1 MCSKLHEV
9 MNNGDEN
16 ERTPEALRARFEP
29 HLMETFHE
37 QRVLFEEGRIRLHAT
52 AQLECDEWGVSVR
65 LEPET
70 DRDPF
75 TVSGAW
81 EILSVWRNRV
91 GAAYV
96 NWGISVPVVN
106 KEEQ

>member
-1 MCSKLHEV
+1 MS
-9 MNNGDEN
+9 NNSDES
-16 ERTPEALRARFEP
+16 RTPEALRARFEP
-29 HLMETFHE
+29 HIMETFHD

-52 AQLECDEWGVSVR
+52 AQLECDAWGVSVR

-81 EILSVWRNRV
+81 EILSVWRNRL

-96 NWGISVPVVN
+96 NWGISVPPQ
-106 KEEQ
+106 EAAP

>member
-1 MCSKLHEV
+1 MS
-9 MNNGDEN
+9 NTSDES
-16 ERTPEALRARFEP
+16 RTPEALRARFEP
-29 HLMETFHE
+29 HLMQTFHQ
-37 QRVLFEEGRIRLHAT
+37 QRVLFEEGRLRLHAT

-70 DRDPF
+70 DRDSF

-81 EILSVWRNRV
+81 EILSVWKNRF

-96 NWGISVPVVN
+96 NWGISVPL
-106 KEEQ
+106 QD

>member
-1 MCSKLHEV
+1 MST
-9 MNNGDEN
+9 NSDES
-16 ERTPEALRARFEP
+16 RTPEALRARFEP

-65 LEPET
+65 LEPES
-70 DRDPF
+70 DREPF

-81 EILSVWRNRV
+81 EILSVWRNRL

-96 NWGISVPVVN
+96 SWGISVPL
-106 KEEQ
+106 QA

>member
-1 MCSKLHEV
+1 MS
-9 MNNGDEN
+9 NNSDES
-16 ERTPEALRARFEP
+16 RTPEALRARFEP
-29 HLMETFHE
+29 HLLETFHD

-52 AQLECDEWGVSVR
+52 AHLECDAWGVSVR

-70 DRDPF
+70 ERDPF

-96 NWGISVPVVN
+96 NWGISVPAQ
-106 KEEQ
+106 EEVP

>member
-1 MCSKLHEV
+1 

-37 QRVLFEEGRIRLHAT
+37 RRVLFEEGRIRLHAT
-52 AQLECDEWGVSVR
+52 AQLECDAWGVSVR

-70 DRDPF
+70 ERDPF

-96 NWGISVPVVN
+96 NWGISVPVRN
-106 KEEQ
+106 EEEQ

>member
-1 MCSKLHEV
+1 MS
-9 MNNGDEN
+9 NNSDES
-16 ERTPEALRARFEP
+16 RTPEALRARFEP
-29 HLMETFHE
+29 HIMETFHD

-52 AQLECDEWGVSVR
+52 AQLECDAWGVSVR

-81 EILSVWRNRV
+81 EILSVWRNRL

-96 NWGISVPVVN
+96 NWGISVPPQ
-106 KEEQ
+106 EEAP

>member
-1 MCSKLHEV
+1 MSK
-9 MNNGDEN
+9 NTDES
-16 ERTPEALRARFEP
+16 RTPEALRARFEP

-81 EILSVWRNRV
+81 EILSVWRNRL

-96 NWGISVPVVN
+96 SWGISIP
-106 KEEQ
+106 QQD

>member
-1 MCSKLHEV
+1 MS
-9 MNNGDEN
+9 NNSDEC
-16 ERTPEALRARFEP
+16 RTPEALRARFEP
-29 HLMETFHE
+29 HIMETFHD

-52 AQLECDEWGVSVR
+52 AQLECDAWGVRVR

-81 EILSVWRNRV
+81 EILSVWRNRL

-96 NWGISVPVVN
+96 NWGISVPPQ
-106 KEEQ
+106 EEAP

>member
-1 MCSKLHEV
+1 MS
-9 MNNGDEN
+9 NNSDEN
-16 ERTPEALRARFEP
+16 RTPEALRERYEP

-52 AQLECDEWGVSVR
+52 AQLECDEWGVTVR
-65 LEPET
+65 LTPES
-70 DRDPF
+70 DREPF

-81 EILSVWRNRV
+81 EILSVWKNRL

-96 NWGISVPVVN
+96 SWGISLPAD
-106 KEEQ
+106 EETDP

>member
-1 MCSKLHEV
+1 MS
-9 MNNGDEN
+9 NNSDES
-16 ERTPEALRARFEP
+16 RTPEALRARFEP
-29 HLMETFHE
+29 HLMETFHD

-81 EILSVWRNRV
+81 EILSVWRNRL

-96 NWGISVPVVN
+96 NWGISVPPQ
-106 KEEQ
+106 EEAP

>member
-1 MCSKLHEV
+1 MS
-9 MNNGDEN
+9 NNSDES
-16 ERTPEALRARFEP
+16 RTREALRARFEP
-29 HLMETFHE
+29 HLMETFHD

-52 AQLECDEWGVSVR
+52 AQLECDAWGVRVR

-81 EILSVWRNRV
+81 EILSVWRNRL

-96 NWGISVPVVN
+96 NWGISVPPQ
-106 KEEQ
+106 EEAP

>member
-1 MCSKLHEV
+1 MSK
-9 MNNGDEN
+9 NSDES
-16 ERTPEALRARFEP
+16 RTPEALRARFEP
-29 HLMETFHE
+29 HLMETFHQ
-37 QRVLFEEGRIRLHAT
+37 QRVLFEEGCIRLHAT
-52 AQLECDEWGVSVR
+52 ARLECDEWGVSVR

-81 EILSVWRNRV
+81 EILSVWRNRL

-96 NWGISVPVVN
+96 SWGISVPATN
-106 KEEQ
+106 QAP

>member
-1 MCSKLHEV
+1 MCSKHHEV

-29 HLMETFHE
+29 HLMQTFHE
-37 QRVLFEEGRIRLHAT
+37 QRVLFEEGRVRLHAT
-52 AQLECDEWGVSVR
+52 AQLECDAWGVSVR

-70 DRDPF
+70 ERDPF

-81 EILSVWRNRV
+81 EILSVWRDRL

-96 NWGISVPVVN
+96 NWGISVPVMN
-106 KEEQ
+106 TEEQ

>member
-1 MCSKLHEV
+1 MSE
-9 MNNGDEN
+9 NSDES
-16 ERTPEALRARFEP
+16 RTPEALRARFEP
-29 HLMETFHE
+29 HLLETFHQ

-52 AQLECDEWGVSVR
+52 AQLECDAWGLSVR

-70 DRDPF
+70 DREPF

-81 EILSVWRNRV
+81 EILSVWKNRV

-96 NWGISVPVVN
+96 NWGISVPP
-106 KEEQ
+106 QD